1 MIIFGTRGINR
12 NVGAGQFFCPRC
24 STEQSYT
31 HKAVKRFFTIYFI
44 PLIPMGTAGEFV
56 ECQGCAGT
64 FAMDILTYDPE
75 VERQKTVDSFRR
87 MAVAF
92 LLDIN
97 RCKAGELEALRDIVG
112 DVVGQDIESEAVALD
127 VRQAQE
133 ADVDIV
139 KFVKNQAGDLS
150 DEGKWLMMMTMRR
163 ILERVGTLMPHE
175 RDRLMECG
183 RAMGLRKKHITEFL
197 DSPLEG

>member
-1 MIIFGTRGINR
+1 
-12 NVGAGQFFCPRC
+12 
-24 STEQSYT
+24 
-31 HKAVKRFFTIYFI
+31 
-44 PLIPMGTAGEFV
+44 MGTAGEFV